1 MKEEDKALIW
11 GDGMDRGRNAAG
23 FKFNLR
29 SFDEALDAD
38 VRYRNV
44 HKHSGKYVESA
55 LRAETTYKAT
65 EKFTSK
71 ILGYYKHLPRT
82 HAKYDPLIY
91 AKTMY
96 SLTDYFSEED
106 IYAEN
111 SNIIDDKDPSVGA
124 FGLGGK
130 YDFTEQFSLEGHIY
144 AH

>member
-1 MKEEDKALIW
+1 
-11 GDGMDRGRNAAG
+11 MDRGRNAAG

-96 SLTDYFSEED
+96 SLTDYFRKRISMPKTAILLMIRILPWARLVWEASM
-106 IYAEN
+106 ILLN
-111 SNIIDDKDPSVGA
+111 S
-124 FGLGGK
+124 FL
-130 YDFTEQFSLEGHIY
+130 
-144 AH
+144 